1 MARLGAAHSLAVLAT
16 LIAAGCASRS
26 PSPEV
31 KAAKEGG
38 GVVVGE
44 SVFMRTGPM
53 EGSDATP
60 CEAPSRSAQPP
71 EVLTPDSHWIG
82 TVGLTTSLS
91 DSLRCGLGIEVPN
104 PSDRRAATIPIFDRL
119 RETGVGAWVS
129 WDF

>member
-1 MARLGAAHSLAVLAT
+1 MARLRAAHSLAVLAA

-31 KAAKEGG
+31 KAAKEGC
-38 GVVVGE
+38 VVVGE

-53 EGSDATP
+53 EGSDGKP
-60 CEAPSRSAQPP
+60 CETPSRSAQPP

-91 DSLRCGLGIEVPN
+91 DSMRCGLGIEVPN
-104 PSDRRAATIPIFDRL
+104 PSDRRAATIPILDRL

-129 WDF
+129 FDF